1 MVAGSLC
8 VDGCGMAAVA
18 PHTPAG
24 SKIYPQYI
32 SRRLFIIYYISL
44 VPQSNYSCTRRY
56 IQTAGITAVDL
67 TLSWRGPNKPPQ
79 L

>member
-32 SRRLFIIYYISL
+32 SRRLFIYIYLTRPTVKLQLYAALHTDSGDHCSGSNL
-44 VPQSNYSCTRRY
+44 VMARAQ
-56 IQTAGITAVDL
+56 
-67 TLSWRGPNKPPQ
+67 
-79 L
+79 